1 MDVLPAINLEPW
13 EEAVGAFFALC
24 MKEIEGCSVHLKL
37 LLSESGKTFVSV
49 KNAVG
54 NYR

>member
-1 MDVLPAINLEPW
+1 VDVLPAINLEPW

-37 LLSESGKTFVSV
+37 LLSESGKTFISV

>member
-1 MDVLPAINLEPW
+1 MDVPRVTNLGPW

-37 LLSESGKTFVSV
+37 LLSDSGKSFVSV
-49 KNAVG
+49 KNAIE